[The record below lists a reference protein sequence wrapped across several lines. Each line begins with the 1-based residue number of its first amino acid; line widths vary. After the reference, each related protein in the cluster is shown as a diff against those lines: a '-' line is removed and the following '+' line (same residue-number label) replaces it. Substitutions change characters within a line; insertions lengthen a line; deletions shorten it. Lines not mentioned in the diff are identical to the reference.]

1 MSDFRVVE
9 STDIAEAG
17 FLRLAR
23 NRIIAPSGESF
34 ERYVVHHPGAVVV
47 VPVEADGETTLL
59 VRQYRAAVGRALLES
74 PAGKT
79 DVKGEPPEET
89 AQRELE
95 EEIGRRSG
103 RLVKLAHCY
112 NSPGF
117 SDELSHLYVAFDL
130 IELPHARVGP
140 EEAAMTI
147 ERVALADVDRLVAAG
162 EIVHATSIIGL
173 LLTRR
178 YLAGEYVPLP
188 D

>member
-1 MSDFRVVE
+1 LSDFRVVD
-9 STDIAEAG
+9 STDIVEAG
-17 FLRLAR
+17 FLRLTR
-23 NRIIAPSGESF
+23 HRVVGPTGESF
-34 ERYVVHHPGAVVV
+34 ERHVVHHPGAVVM
-47 VPVEADGETTLL
+47 VPIEADGETTLL
-59 VRQYRAAVGRALLES
+59 VRQYRVAVGRALLEA

-79 DVKGEPPEET
+79 DVAGEPPEAT
-89 AQRELE
+89 ARRELE
-95 EEIGRRSG
+95 EEIGRRVG

-130 IELPHARVGP
+130 TELPHARVGP

-147 ERVALADVDRLVAAG
+147 ERTPLADVDRLVAAG

-178 YLAGEYVPLP
+178 YLAGEYVPP
-188 D
+188 AS